1 MPILAL
7 DLDLT
12 TLVNFNDL
20 RFMNKSHSLSA
31 QTYQS
36 ALVGP
41 DDQSILIDFYIINPE
56 KLAKLIEEA
65 CTKYDG
71 VIILTAGDWSPGVAY
86 ILAKALSLSET
97 ARQKLCDSRRFHSPE
112 IDSHIFGIEY
122 LELRH
127 MNKCSRLQMIIE
139 RNPEL
144 KDKHLVLVDDN
155 SGHVQ
160 SCLVNAH
167 QINVNAVLA
176 QDAGFYDKAL
186 AALAAGVEK
195 ENKLDGKER
204 FVSIDIEKTPEP
216 SLSSSSSVT
225 PKQLPRSKSSPSL
238 GGFFC
243 PCNRKASQ
251 DGEALSAHQSGLDRG
266 V

>member
-20 RFMNKSHSLSA
+20 RLMNKSHSLSA

-36 ALVGP
+36 ALVGA
-41 DDQSILIDFYIINPE
+41 DQSILIDFYIINPE

-71 VIILTAGDWSPGVAY
+71 VIILTAGDWSPGVVY
-86 ILAKALSLSET
+86 VLANALNLSE
-97 ARQKLCDSRRFHSPE
+97 AVRQKLCDSRHFHSPE
-112 IDSHIFGIEY
+112 IDSRIFGVERLII
-122 LELRH
+122 RK
-127 MNKCSRLQMIIE
+127 MDKCSRLKLLTE
-139 RNPEL
+139 HTPEL
-144 KDKHLVLVDDN
+144 KDKHIILVDDN
-155 SGHVQ
+155 PGHVH
-160 SCLVNAH
+160 SCRVNAPK
-167 QINVNAVLA
+167 INVNAVWA
-176 QDAGFYDKAL
+176 KDAGFYDLAL
-186 AALAAGVEK
+186 AALASGVEK
-195 ENKLDGKER
+195 ETKLDGKEQL
-204 FVSIDIEKTPEP
+204 VSIDIEKTPEP

-225 PKQLPRSKSSPSL
+225 PKQLSRSKSSPSF

-243 PCNRKASQ
+243 PCNRKAHQ
-251 DGEALSAHQSGLDRG
+251 DREALSASHSGPGQG